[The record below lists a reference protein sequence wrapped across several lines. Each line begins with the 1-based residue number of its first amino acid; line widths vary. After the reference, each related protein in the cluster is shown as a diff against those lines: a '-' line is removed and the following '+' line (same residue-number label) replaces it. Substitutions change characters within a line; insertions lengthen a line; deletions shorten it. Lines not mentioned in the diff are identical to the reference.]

1 MDWDWD
7 SVLAMDSPVALAR
20 DSVLGWRGV
29 LALALVLVLA
39 LILVLPLALA
49 LALQTPGFFLP
60 LGRVSDGLVT

>member
-1 MDWDWD
+1 
-7 SVLAMDSPVALAR
+7 MDSPVALAR
-20 DSVLGWRGV
+20 DWVLGWCGVLV